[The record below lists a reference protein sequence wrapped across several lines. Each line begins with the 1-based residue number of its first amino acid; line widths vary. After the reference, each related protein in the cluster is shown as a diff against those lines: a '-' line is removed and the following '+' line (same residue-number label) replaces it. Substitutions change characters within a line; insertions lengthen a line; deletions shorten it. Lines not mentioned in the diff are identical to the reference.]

1 MRIIYNKDINGHK
14 EYQESQFE
22 LYNSGVLNFKKCE
35 VTLKM
40 IEEYTKFFIRNN
52 KEFIAVKPANKPYPI
67 LMAYYKHIKQYG
79 AFVDT
84 ENKIIL
90 LKGE

>member
-1 MRIIYNKDINGHK
+1 
-14 EYQESQFE
+14 
-22 LYNSGVLNFKKCE
+22 
-35 VTLKM
+35 M

-79 AFVDT
+79 ALVDVK
-84 ENKIIL
+84 NKIIL
-90 LKGE
+90 LKEE